1 MGLLRP
7 TPSSNQDSQQFHF
20 LLGNTQIGR
29 SVQSQQ
35 IDSIL
40 IECLVRFGLN
50 CYVEVSNL
58 GCKD

>member
-35 IDSIL
+35 NRLNPHRISCPFW
-40 IECLVRFGLN
+40 IELLC
-50 CYVEVSNL
+50 
-58 GCKD
+58 